1 MNIVISEE
9 KDMTSQTI
17 TLFLVRQKIRLIW
30 CESDTGVI
38 KWNLDLMDN
47 PSIFIKDKRKRSF
60 SFALDGSEDDRKG
73 WLEKSNT
80 RSENLQYYLA
90 VSDSHVQV

>member
-30 CESDTGVI
+30 HESDTGVI
-38 KWNLDLMDN
+38 KWNLDLMGN
-47 PSIFIKDKRKRSF
+47 LSLFSKDKRKRGF

-80 RSENLQYYLA
+80 GCEKLQYYLA